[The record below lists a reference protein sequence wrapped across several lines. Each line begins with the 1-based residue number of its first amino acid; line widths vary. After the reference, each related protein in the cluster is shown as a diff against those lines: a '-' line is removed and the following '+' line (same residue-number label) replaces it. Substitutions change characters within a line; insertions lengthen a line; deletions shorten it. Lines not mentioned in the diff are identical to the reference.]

1 MDILTVSHLTKIY
14 GEGEAATR
22 ALDDVSFSV
31 EEGEFV
37 AIVGSSGSGKS
48 TLLHLIGGVDR
59 PTSGHVL
66 LNGADVYARSDEELA
81 VFRRRQVGLIYQFYN
96 LIPTLSVEQNIKLPM
111 LLDKRRPDEAYFR
124 GLVAGL
130 GLEDKLK
137 AYVQEKISRGK
148 VDVFLQIETLE
159 ETDVQVLVNHSL
171 ASAYVQALRE
181 LKERYQLADDVSLAL
196 LSKYSDVFSVHKA
209 PENEE
214 AVWEAVRQV
223 ADIAI
228 ESFLKMREAEGE
240 RLKADILE
248 KARDI
253 ISLVDQVEQVTPE
266 TVENYRERLRAKIE
280 ELLGDNHMDEQRVL
294 TEVAIFA
301 DKVAV
306 DEETVRLR
314 SHFQQLQKLVDSQ
327 GPVGRKIDFL
337 VQEMNREANTIGSK
351 SVNSKI
357 AYLVVDIKA
366 LIEKIREQ
374 VQNVE

>member
-1 MDILTVSHLTKIY
+1 MLRSMTGY
-14 GEGEAATR
+14 GRGEAT
-22 ALDDVSFSV
+22 
-31 EEGEFV
+31 
-37 AIVGSSGSGKS
+37 
-48 TLLHLIGGVDR
+48 IGGR
-59 PTSGHVL
+59 
-66 LNGADVYARSDEELA
+66 RI
-81 VFRRRQVGLIYQFYN
+81 VFEIK
-96 LIPTLSVEQNIKLPM
+96 SVNHKFFEFNSRIT
-111 LLDKRRPDEAYFR
+111 R
-124 GLVAGL
+124 GYLF
-130 GLEDKLK
+130 LEDKLK
-137 AYVQEKISRGK
+137 AYVQGKISRGK

-171 ASAYVQALRE
+171 ASAYVKALEE
-181 LKERYQLADDVSLAL
+181 LQQRYQLPDGPSLAL
-196 LSKYSDVFSVHKA
+196 LSKYSDIFSVHKA
-209 PENEE
+209 PEDED

-223 ADIAI
+223 ADMAIA
-228 ESFLKMREAEGE
+228 SFLKMREAEGA

-248 KARDI
+248 KAGEVI
-253 ISLVDQVEQVTPE
+253 ALVEQVTPE
-266 TVENYRERLRAKIE
+266 TVEAYRERLRAKIE
-280 ELLGDNHMDEQRVL
+280 ELLQDNRFDEQRVL

-314 SHFQQLQKLVDSQ
+314 SHFQQLQKLVDSD

>member
-1 MDILTVSHLTKIY
+1 MLRSMTGFGR
-14 GEGEAATR
+14 GEDT
-22 ALDDVSFSV
+22 
-31 EEGEFV
+31 
-37 AIVGSSGSGKS
+37 
-48 TLLHLIGGVDR
+48 IGGR
-59 PTSGHVL
+59 HI
-66 LNGADVYARSDEELA
+66 
-81 VFRRRQVGLIYQFYN
+81 VFEIKSVNHKYFEFNSR
-96 LIPTLSVEQNIKLPM
+96 IP
-111 LLDKRRPDEAYFR
+111 R
-124 GLVAGL
+124 GYLF
-130 GLEDKLK
+130 LEDKLK
-137 AYVQEKISRGK
+137 AYIQGKISRGK

-171 ASAYVQALRE
+171 ASAYVTALQE
-181 LKERYQLADDVSLAL
+181 LKERYQLPDEPSLAL
-196 LSKYSDVFSVHKA
+196 LSKYSDIFSVHKA
-209 PENEE
+209 PEDED

-223 ADIAI
+223 ADQAIA
-228 ESFLKMREAEGE
+228 SFLKMREAEGA

-248 KARDI
+248 KAGEI
-253 ISLVDQVEQVTPE
+253 VALVDQVERHTPE
-266 TVENYRERLRAKIE
+266 TVEHYRERLKAKIE
-280 ELLGDNHMDEQRVL
+280 ELLQDNRFDEQRVL

-314 SHFQQLQKLVDSQ
+314 SHFQQLQSLVDSD

-351 SVNSKI
+351 SVNSQI

>member
-1 MDILTVSHLTKIY
+1 MLRSMTGFGR
-14 GEGEAATR
+14 GEDT
-22 ALDDVSFSV
+22 
-31 EEGEFV
+31 
-37 AIVGSSGSGKS
+37 
-48 TLLHLIGGVDR
+48 IGGR
-59 PTSGHVL
+59 HI
-66 LNGADVYARSDEELA
+66 
-81 VFRRRQVGLIYQFYN
+81 VFEIKSVNHKYFEFNSR
-96 LIPTLSVEQNIKLPM
+96 IP
-111 LLDKRRPDEAYFR
+111 R
-124 GLVAGL
+124 GYLF
-130 GLEDKLK
+130 LEDKLK
-137 AYVQEKISRGK
+137 AYIQGKISRGK

-171 ASAYVQALRE
+171 ASAYVTALQE
-181 LKERYQLADDVSLAL
+181 LKERYQLPDEPSLAL
-196 LSKYSDVFSVHKA
+196 LSKYSDIFSVHKA
-209 PENEE
+209 PEDED

-223 ADIAI
+223 ADQAIA
-228 ESFLKMREAEGE
+228 SFLKMREAEGA

-248 KARDI
+248 KAGEI
-253 ISLVDQVEQVTPE
+253 VALVDQVERHTPE
-266 TVENYRERLRAKIE
+266 TVEHYRERLKAKIE
-280 ELLGDNHMDEQRVL
+280 ELLQDNRFDEQRVL

-314 SHFQQLQKLVDSQ
+314 SHFQQLQRLVDSD